1 MLLIHVIGSG
11 LSPLSSHDR
20 GKSTIFLFAF
30 GNPGPYKLK
39 WKMIASSLAWLL
51 FDSSSDIFM
60 ASRSAAGGRRGELG
74 FETLV
79 ALITAL
85 NFLELG
91 CEKVEKGILL
101 RWADS
106 LGGCR

>member
-30 GNPGPYKLK
+30 GNPRPYKLK
-39 WKMIASSLAWLL
+39 WKMVASSLAWLL

-60 ASRSAAGGRRGELG
+60 ASGSAAGGRRGELD

-79 ALITAL
+79 ALITSL
-85 NFLELG
+85 NFLRAWL
-91 CEKVEKGILL
+91 
-101 RWADS
+101 
-106 LGGCR
+106 